1 LTRKIFM
8 TGGSGFVGQHLLRR
22 LSGEGHA
29 VLALARSAN
38 AAGLIRAAGG
48 EAALGDLADLT
59 PGGAPPRWTSVLNGC
74 DAVIHVA
81 ARMEFWGPD
90 AGFRRDNHVPTVA
103 LHEAAAAAGVGRF
116 VLLGA
121 ASVSSGSQR
130 AAVVDENTDDGR
142 PNNAYSRVKLATEQA
157 LLSAYT
163 PTMDTVVLRP
173 PFIWGAGMTTVTEL
187 ADLARAGGWTWIDQG
202 RHVMDFIHVCNLAE
216 AAELALTRGRPGG
229 IYYVTDAAPM
239 SIRDFMTPLLA
250 TQGLDVSQARSV
262 PLGIAAPLAAMLD
275 GGARLMRRP
284 KPPMLTNWLVTF
296 LGHDRSY
303 DITAARRDLGYTPYV
318 DLAQGLTE
326 MSAAHTAADRTG

>member
-1 LTRKIFM
+1 MKIFM

-48 EAALGDLADLT
+48 EAVLGDLADLT

-116 VLLGA
+116 VLISA
-121 ASVSSGSQR
+121 ASVSTGSQR

-262 PLGIAAPLAAMLD
+262 PLGVAAPLAAMLD
-275 GGARLMRRP
+275 GGARLLRRP

-318 DLAQGLTE
+318 ELAQGLTE
-326 MSAAHTAADRTG
+326 MIAAHTAADRSG